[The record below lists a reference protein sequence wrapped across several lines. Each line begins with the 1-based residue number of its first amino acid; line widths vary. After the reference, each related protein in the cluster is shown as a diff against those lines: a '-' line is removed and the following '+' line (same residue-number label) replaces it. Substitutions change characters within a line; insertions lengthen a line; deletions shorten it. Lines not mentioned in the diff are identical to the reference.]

1 MKCLFRT
8 NHRHDRP
15 HAIIAF
21 HVAHIDCS
29 EYCEGSMENRFAFRR
44 FLALSILLATLLSS
58 CTKSNSKTPGSEESV
73 SSTSSAVPLLEPL
86 PADAGASAPSCGREV
101 QTHGQG
107 YDEAAR
113 TCLWDAYRAGRPA
126 ELVMTRHTIE
136 GDPITLTLRVR
147 SNTSIEVLVDNR
159 DRFGTRGLHSSV
171 CKVLERS
178 PTVNGRSGFV
188 LRTCEGSDEKIDV
201 P

>member
-1 MKCLFRT
+1 
-8 NHRHDRP
+8 
-15 HAIIAF
+15 
-21 HVAHIDCS
+21 
-29 EYCEGSMENRFAFRR
+29 MEKRFPFRR

-58 CTKSNSKTPGSEESV
+58 CTKSNTKTPGSEESV
-73 SSTSSAVPLLEPL
+73 SSTSSAVPLLEPF
-86 PADAGASAPSCGREV
+86 PADAGAAPSCGREV

-147 SNTSIEVLVDNR
+147 SNASIEVLVDNR
-159 DRFGTRGLHSSV
+159 DRFGMRGLRSSV

-178 PTVNGRSGFV
+178 PTDNGRSGFI
-188 LRTCEGSDEKIDV
+188 LRSCEGSDEKLDV

>member
-1 MKCLFRT
+1 MT
-8 NHRHDRP
+8 
-15 HAIIAF
+15 F
-21 HVAHIDCS
+21 HVAHIDGS
-29 EYCEGSMENRFAFRR
+29 EYFEGSMEIRFQFDR
-44 FLALSILLATLLSS
+44 FLAMSVVLATVLSS
-58 CTKSNSKTPGSEESV
+58 CTKSNTKTPGSEDSV
-73 SSTSSAVPLLEPL
+73 SSTSSAVPLLEPV
-86 PADAGASAPSCGREV
+86 PASAGANAPSCGHEV

-126 ELVMTRHTIE
+126 ALVMTRHTIE

-147 SNTSIEVLVDNR
+147 SNTSIEVLEDNR
-159 DRFGTRGLHSSV
+159 DRFGARGLRSSV

-178 PTVNGRSGFV
+178 QTTNGRSGFV
-188 LRTCEGSDEKIDV
+188 LRTCEGSDEKIDI